1 MVNLSDRI
9 KMILIE
15 NDLKQKDLADIVGV
29 TQGYISMLVSD
40 RSHVISQSVGNL
52 IEEKLGYHAEWV
64 INGTGPKVKHLSKN
78 LKLSADYQ
86 KAISL
91 MEQMNE
97 AQVRCVLSFIDYL
110 DEVGKE
116 LKQDS
121 EKPQE

>member
-1 MVNLSDRI
+1 MGLSDRLKAI
-9 KMILIE
+9 MAE
-15 NDLKQKDLADIVGV
+15 NGLKQKELADIAGV
-29 TQGYISMLVSD
+29 TQGYISGLVND
-40 RSHVISQSVGNL
+40 RNTVISQSVGNL
-52 IEEKLGYHAEWV
+52 IEEKLGYYAEWV

-78 LKLSADYQ
+78 LKLSTDYQ

-97 AQVRCVLSFIDYL
+97 AQVRCVLAFIDYL